1 MENIVITHDG
11 LLTIS
16 TGSSR
21 KTKVWKQK
29 QVSWSKLAQ
38 RLSETK
44 RTNETQEQYFKLGKA
59 RQDEIKDVGG
69 FVGGELENGRRTAL
83 TTISRQLITL
93 DADFAEQNLWEKII
107 TFFDN
112 AACVYST
119 HKHTKENPRLRIVI
133 PLDRPVTPD
142 EYQAISRKIAENFGI
157 ENFDDTTYQPHRL
170 MYFPSTSSD
179 AEFYFQ
185 YQDGEFL
192 VADEVLTEYD
202 DWQDQT
208 TWARSSRSQ
217 ENVQRELKKAQ
228 DPLTK
233 QGLIGAFCRC
243 YSISEAIATFLS
255 EVYSKCGKDRYTFT
269 QGSTSGGAIVFDDK
283 FLYSFHATDP
293 CSLKLCNAFDLV
305 RIHKFGELDGDRDRQ
320 KQDIASLPSTIK
332 MLEFASKDAKVRILM
347 TEEAR
352 ADFDDLGDEDEK
364 QDMSWSSKLKRHPKT
379 GIILPTRSNIRII
392 LENDARLK
400 NCFGYDL
407 FSQRI
412 AITEKLFWRSKED
425 NAAYWNEGD
434 DAQIR
439 YYFETYYDIDNK
451 AKIEDEITNVALNNS
466 FHRVREYLRGLKWD
480 GVPRMDTLFIN
491 YLGAEDNPY
500 TRTITRKSLLAAV
513 GRVMQ
518 PGIKF
523 DNVIVLEGE
532 QGIGKSELL
541 SKLGRKWFSD
551 SLLDMQGK
559 DALDSLR
566 GYWIIEIAELD
577 AMKKSEVAAVK
588 KFISKKV
595 DSFRGFYGKRTQDF
609 PRQCIFFGTT
619 NEKIFLKDRT
629 GNRRFFPISASS
641 ERRTKNIFLD
651 ENIHYEID
659 QVWAEAVAAW
669 NSGESIWIGY
679 EMEQLAKKIQEQ
691 HTEENPLVGMI
702 EEYLNKKIP
711 ANWYERDLQR
721 RVEFIRGIGDFDE
734 NETEKINRDKVCT
747 AEIWCELLGGDTKR
761 FTPYESKNIIDALM
775 RLSDW
780 TPYKNNGE
788 KLFFGAAYGMQK
800 AFVRKVD
807 AENKSVEDENLK
819 ADDTDETD
827 LPF

>member
-1 MENIVITHDG
+1 MENINVTHDG
-11 LLTIS
+11 LFTIS

-21 KTKVWKQK
+21 KTKVWKKK
-29 QVSWSKLAQ
+29 QVTWSKLLQ
-38 RLSETK
+38 RLSTTK
-44 RTNETQEQYFKLGKA
+44 RTNETQEQYFKLGKE

-133 PLDRPVTPD
+133 PLDRPVSPD
-142 EYQAISRKIAENFGI
+142 EYQAISRKVADNFGI

-192 VADEVLTEYD
+192 SADKVLTEYD

-208 TWARSSRSQ
+208 TWARSSRSR
-217 ENVQRELKKAQ
+217 EYVQHEVKKAQ

-243 YSISEAIATFLS
+243 YSISEVIAEYLPD
-255 EVYSKCGKDRYTFT
+255 VYSECGKDRYSLTRAA
-269 QGSTSGGAIVFDDK
+269 SSGGAIVFDDK
-283 FLYSFHATDP
+283 FLYSFHASDP
-293 CSLKLCNAFDLV
+293 CSLILCNAFDLV
-305 RIHKFGELDGDRDRQ
+305 RIHKFGELDEGKEKR
-320 KQDIASLPSTIK
+320 SVTELPSFIK
-332 MLEFASKDAKVRILM
+332 MLECCSKDEKVKILI
-347 TEEAR
+347 TEETM
-352 ADFDDLGDEDEK
+352 ADFDDLGDEK
-364 QDMSWSSKLKRHPKT
+364 QDFKWSARLKRHPKT
-379 GIILPTRSNIRII
+379 GAILTTRSNIRII

-412 AITEKLFWRSKED
+412 AITNKLFWRNPED
-425 NAAYWNEGD
+425 PAIYWTEGD

-439 YYFETYYDIDNK
+439 YYLETYYGIDSK
-451 AKIEDEITNVALNNS
+451 AKIEDEILSVAQNHS
-466 FHRVREYLRGLKWD
+466 FHRVREYLRSLKWD
-480 GVPRMDTLFIN
+480 GTPRMDRIFIK
-491 YLGAEDNPY
+491 YLGAVDDSY
-500 TRTITRKSLLAAV
+500 TRTVTRKSLIAAV
-513 GRVMQ
+513 GRVMK
-518 PGIKF
+518 PGLKF

-532 QGIGKSELL
+532 QGLGKSELL
-541 SKLGRKWFSD
+541 SRLGGDWFSD

-559 DALDSLR
+559 DALEALR

-595 DSFRGFYGKRTQDF
+595 DSFRVSYGKRTQDF

-619 NEKIFLKDRT
+619 NDKIFLKDKT
-629 GNRRFFPISASS
+629 GNRRFFPISTSS
-641 ERRTKNIFLD
+641 ARREQNVFLDKNID
-651 ENIHYEID
+651 YEID
-659 QVWAEAVAAW
+659 QVWAEAVVAW
-669 NSGESIWIGY
+669 NSGESVWMGR
-679 EMEQLAKKIQEQ
+679 EMEESAKKIQEQ
-691 HTEENPLVGMI
+691 HTEENPLVGII
-702 EEYLNKKIP
+702 EAYLNKKIP
-711 ANWYERDLQR
+711 ANWYDRDLKSR
-721 RVEFIRGIGDFDE
+721 IEYMRGIGDFDE
-734 NETEKINRDKVCT
+734 AESEKITRNKICS
-747 AEIWCELLGGDTKR
+747 AEIACELLGDDLRNLTSHTVK
-761 FTPYESKNIIDALM
+761 SINDAMFALK
-775 RLSDW
+775 DW
-780 TPYKNNGE
+780 TPYQNNSE

-800 AFVRKVD
+800 AFVRNID
-807 AENKSVEDENLK
+807 AEKVQEQDNKTEKK
-819 ADDTDETD
+819 ADEIDED
-827 LPF
+827 NFPF

>member
-29 QVSWSKLAQ
+29 QVSWSQLLQ
-38 RLSETK
+38 RLSNTK
-44 RTNETQEQYFKLGKA
+44 RTNETQAQYFKLGKA

-107 TFFDN
+107 QSFDN

-119 HKHTKENPRLRIVI
+119 HKHTKEKPRLRIVI

-142 EYQAISRKIAENFGI
+142 EYQAISRKVAEGFGI

-185 YQDGEFL
+185 WQDGEFL
-192 VADEVLTEYD
+192 SADKILTAYD

-217 ENVQRELKKAQ
+217 ENVQHELKKAQ

-243 YSISEAIATFLS
+243 YSISEVIAEYLP
-255 EVYSKCGKDRYTFT
+255 EVYSECGKDRYTFT
-269 QGSTSGGAIVFDDK
+269 QGTSSGGAIVFDDK

-305 RIHKFGELDGDRDRQ
+305 RIHKFGELDEGKEKRD
-320 KQDIASLPSTIK
+320 ITSMPSHLK
-332 MLEFASKDAKVRILM
+332 MLELASKDDRVKILI
-347 TEEAR
+347 TEETMAE
-352 ADFDDLGDEDEK
+352 FDDLGDEK
-364 QDMSWSSKLKRHPKT
+364 QNMQWSAKLRRHPKT
-379 GIILPTRSNIRII
+379 GAILPTRSNIRII

-412 AITEKLFWRSKED
+412 AITKKLFWRSKED

-434 DAQIR
+434 DAQLR
-439 YYFETYYDIDNK
+439 YYLETYYDIDNK

-480 GVPRMDTLFIN
+480 GTPRMDKLFIT
-491 YLGAEDNPY
+491 YLGAEDNSY
-500 TRTITRKSLLAAV
+500 TRTVTRKSLLAAV
-513 GRVMQ
+513 GRVMT

-541 SKLGRKWFSD
+541 SKLGKKWFSD
-551 SLLDMQGK
+551 TLLEMQSK

-577 AMKKSEVAAVK
+577 AMKKSEIAAVK

-619 NEKIFLKDRT
+619 NEKIFLKDKT

-641 ERRTKNIFLD
+641 ARREKNIFLD
-651 ENIHYEID
+651 ENIDYEID
-659 QVWAEAVAAW
+659 QIWAEAVAAW
-669 NSGESIWIGY
+669 DSGENIWIGY
-679 EMEQLAKKIQEQ
+679 EMEQIAKKIQEQ

-721 RVEFIRGIGDFDE
+721 RIEFIRGIGDFDE
-734 NETEKINRDKVCT
+734 AETEKIQRQKICT
-747 AEIWCELLGGDTKR
+747 AEIWCELLGGDMKKL
-761 FTPYESKNIIDALM
+761 TPYESKNIIDALM
-775 RLSDW
+775 SLQDW
-780 TPYKNNGE
+780 EQYHSNEE
-788 KLFFGAAYGMQK
+788 KLFSARLTECK
-800 AFVRKVD
+800 KRLSEKLTRKI
-807 AENKSVEDENLK
+807 NQLK
-819 ADDTDETD
+819 I
-827 LPF
+827 